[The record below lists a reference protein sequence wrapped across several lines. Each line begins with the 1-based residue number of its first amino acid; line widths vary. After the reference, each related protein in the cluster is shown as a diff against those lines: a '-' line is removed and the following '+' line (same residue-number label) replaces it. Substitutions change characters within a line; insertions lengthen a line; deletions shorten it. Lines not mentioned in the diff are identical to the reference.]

1 MNDTTRQ
8 VGGAFG
14 VAILGSILNTIYTS
28 NMAESVSGLPPEAAG
43 PAQNSAGAAVNIAAR
58 IGGPPGEA
66 LAYAAR
72 DSFVGGMRTAFLV
85 SAAVA
90 LLAAVMVYRFMPAQ
104 HLGGKDHAEGA

>member
-1 MNDTTRQ
+1 MDQKHYESRQ

-28 NMAESVSGLPPEAAG
+28 NMAESVSGLPPD
-43 PAQNSAGAAVNIAAR
+43 AAVNIAAR
-58 IGGPPGEA
+58 IGGPRGEA
-66 LAYAAR
+66 LANAAR
-72 DSFVGGMRTAFLV
+72 ESFVGGMHTAFLV

-104 HLGGKDHAEGA
+104 HLGGKDHAGGA